1 MADALVSAASPLDF
15 FREQLEKAMEH
26 QKVSTSAFTEHY
38 LVHLLAGCVHAERL
52 PQAEPGFDETPLALM
67 YVRALQSSRH
77 ERAQLLR
84 ALGDTALFV
93 AGFFGDSLN
102 GKLVDFSY
110 YRSMG
115 GNAYARLSQEPVA
128 TGYPPDVY
136 GELAQ
141 RFTQFADV
149 LAEISETSRLTSVA
163 SVLQLYEKWLQTGSP
178 RAARLLQ
185 EQGLVPV
192 PPSSRLQ

>member
-1 MADALVSAASPLDF
+1 MADALVRAASPLEF
-15 FREQLEKAMEH
+15 FREQLETAMEH

-52 PQAEPGFDETPLALM
+52 PQPEPGFDETPLALM
-67 YVRALQSSRH
+67 YVRALHASRR

-93 AGFFGDSLN
+93 SGFFGDSLAR
-102 GKLVDFSY
+102 GLADQAY
-110 YRSMG
+110 YRAMG
-115 GNAYARLSQEPVA
+115 GQAYARLSEQPGGS
-128 TGYPPDVY
+128 GYGPEVY
-136 GELAQ
+136 GELSL

-149 LAEISETSRLTSVA
+149 LAEISESTRLTSVA
-163 SVLQLYEKWLQTGSP
+163 SVLQLYERWIQTGSP

-185 EQGLVPV
+185 DQGLVPV
-192 PPSSRLQ
+192 TGSTRLQ